1 MTDTLDLPKGYR
13 FRFPGAAAPRVEDA
27 SLPAEVRLSLMHSA
41 GALTQPRVQAGDA
54 VQTGTIV
61 AESDDCPA
69 VKLVS
74 PVTGKVADL
83 VETRGKRR
91 RLKPGQIT
99 IRREGEERFVS
110 IAGASAA
117 PDEIPTDWARQM
129 LIDAGLWPSIRELP
143 CRGPVA
149 STEADPKAVV
159 VKCVA
164 AEPFTT
170 RGHAMLSDR
179 VNEFAVGLEMLQRAA
194 SGYARQHLILTSP
207 SAPLAEQIR
216 EATKGKAWLSLHY
229 APVLYPVENDGYLLK
244 LLFAKQAKDAEFR
257 AWFVDVQTVV
267 AIGAC
272 LSQGRPAVD
281 RVVAV
286 AGPSVTQPVH
296 VRARIG
302 TPIQDLLDGRLVEGE
317 HRLVSGGLLTG
328 RKVEDPDACLGPM
341 DVAINALPEGRE
353 REFMGFV
360 RPGADRDSFSPT
372 FLSKLWPQRPRTCH
386 TNLRGERRPCVSCGF
401 CEEVC
406 PADLMPHW
414 LHKCLS
420 TDRIEEAEQ
429 AGLESC
435 IECGLCSYVCP
446 SKIELR
452 SELREGKAQVREEK
466 QQA

>member
-1 MTDTLDLPKGYR
+1 MTNALSLPKGYR

-27 SLPAEVRLSLMHSA
+27 PLPSEVRLSLMHPT
-41 GALTQPRVQAGDA
+41 GVLTQPRVQAGDA

-61 AESDDCPA
+61 AASEECPA
-69 VKLVS
+69 VNIVS
-74 PVTGKVADL
+74 PVTGKVTEV
-83 VETRGKRR
+83 VETRGRRR
-91 RLKPGQIT
+91 RLKPGQIA
-99 IRREGEERFVS
+99 IRREGDERMVS

-117 PDEIPTDWARQM
+117 PDEIPTDRARQM
-129 LIDAGLWPSIRELP
+129 LIEAGLWPCIRELP

-149 STEADPKAVV
+149 SIEAHPKAVV

-170 RGHAMLSDR
+170 RGHALLSDR
-179 VNEFAVGLEMLQRAA
+179 VDEFAVGLEMLQRVAG
-194 SGYARQHLILTSP
+194 GYARQHLILTNP

-244 LLFAKQAKDAEFR
+244 LLFAKQAKDTDFR

-286 AGPSVTQPVH
+286 AGPSVTRPVH

-302 TPIQDLLDGRLVEGE
+302 TPIQDLLAGRLAERE

-328 RKVEDPDACLGPM
+328 RKVEDPNACLGPM

-353 REFMGFV
+353 REFVGFV
-360 RPGADRDSFSPT
+360 RPGGDRDSFSPT
-372 FLSKLWPQRPRTCH
+372 FLSRLWPARPRTCH

-406 PADLMPHW
+406 PVDLMPHW